1 MQLYHPPGLKET
13 YETSEKHVLWRMGG
27 QNNRRDYLSGDTL
40 YLKPD
45 ANFTNYS
52 SALAHASVSDI
63 SFKEPPLHIKKID
76 SDDKRKGA
84 WYSIRGV

>member
-1 MQLYHPPGLKET
+1 MSFGEWEAKITDETIYLETPFISDQMQK
-13 YETSEKHVLWRMGG
+13 
-27 QNNRRDYLSGDTL
+27 
-40 YLKPD
+40 
-45 ANFTNYS
+45 FTNYS